1 MKKVYTV
8 EESLKFNGERDF
20 NNCQLFGQYVYMDE
34 SDATDT
40 AFVINT
46 FENLC
51 SLVEQGMIRNAYMS
65 KTIFGGQPKV
75 VVRRWFGGLD
85 SYKTAVTKKNFI
97 PIEYKFTYTDKS
109 SNNIDTYKEFLT
121 ADDFCKY
128 LKDRGIT
135 YLA

>member
-8 EESLKFNGERDF
+8 KESLKFNWEKDF

-34 SDATDT
+34 LNATDAT
-40 AFVINT
+40 FVINT
-46 FENLC
+46 FEHLYT
-51 SLVEQGMIRNAYMS
+51 LVEQGMIRNAYIS
-65 KTIFGGQPKV
+65 KTIFGKQPKV
-75 VVRRWFGGLD
+75 VIRRWFGGLD
-85 SYKTAVTKKNFI
+85 SYKTAVTKKNFV

-109 SNNIDTYKEFLT
+109 NNNIDTYREFLT
-121 ADDFCKY
+121 ADDFCEY